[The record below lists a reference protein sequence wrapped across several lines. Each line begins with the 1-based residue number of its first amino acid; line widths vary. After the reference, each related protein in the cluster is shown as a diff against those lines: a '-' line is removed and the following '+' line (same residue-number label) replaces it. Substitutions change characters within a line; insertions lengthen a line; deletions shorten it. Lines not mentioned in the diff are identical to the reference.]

1 MSLSRTHRSRI
12 KNCPSAC
19 HNEFLITPVAN
30 TVVHLLSS
38 IMQDVSYPSRGN
50 SAGGS
55 TTSASIQQPR
65 QQLSLPSS
73 PAAPPS
79 IDPLLPAPPTAVTPS
94 ITTSPVRPAPV
105 LSSVPYRTGSVSGAK
120 PVHTYEKLHGFGG
133 TALTALQA
141 GIWPDGYCVGW
152 PKEERV

>member
-1 MSLSRTHRSRI
+1 
-12 KNCPSAC
+12 
-19 HNEFLITPVAN
+19 
-30 TVVHLLSS
+30 
-38 IMQDVSYPSRGN
+38 MQDVSYPSRGN

-105 LSSVPYRTGSVSGAK
+105 LSSVPYRTGPVSGAK
-120 PVHTYEKLHGFGG
+120 PVHTYEKMHGFGG
-133 TALTALQA
+133 IALTALQA
-141 GIWPDGYCVGW
+141 DIWPGGYCVSW
-152 PKEERV
+152 PKEERVSPAQGSPSRQIDAPREKTRERSSIRKAQRHAVSLSS